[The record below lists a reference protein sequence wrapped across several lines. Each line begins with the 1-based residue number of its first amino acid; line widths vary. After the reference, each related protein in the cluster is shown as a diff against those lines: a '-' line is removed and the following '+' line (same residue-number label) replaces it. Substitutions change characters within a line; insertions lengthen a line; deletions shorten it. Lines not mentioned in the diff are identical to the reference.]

1 MGNGWRRMVLCILKA
16 TNLSISNPEALSL
29 FTLFTSDFT
38 HNTNNCH
45 LQKFSDDTAIVGC
58 ISEGNE
64 QEYRQVIKDF
74 VNWCQLN
81 HLHLNASKT
90 QEMIID
96 FRRKAPPT
104 TQVNILGMDI
114 ETVTS
119 YKYLGVHLNN
129 RLDWADNTDATFR
142 KGQSRLHLLRR
153 LKSFGVCR
161 PLLRTFYDTMVASV
175 VFYSVVCWRGG
186 GLGKGQ
192 EKNKQTDKKSQFCPV
207 QPPGDC

>member
-129 RLDWADNTDATFR
+129 RLDWPTTLMPHSER
-142 KGQSRLHLLRR
+142 
-153 LKSFGVCR
+153 
-161 PLLRTFYDTMVASV
+161 
-175 VFYSVVCWRGG
+175 
-186 GLGKGQ
+186 
-192 EKNKQTDKKSQFCPV
+192 DKVGCIS
-207 QPPGDC
+207 